1 MSSSWVKQASLSYVY
16 VFVIM
21 EIEEEKCVENEI
33 DESEYQNISMSDLIG

>member
-1 MSSSWVKQASLSYVY
+1 MY